1 VIAKDCHI
9 GLNMRVELACSDERK
24 AGCQERKQMEKHSTR
39 IIAEEAFILFFI
51 VFASL
56 EDAEPVLHVKGELV
70 D

>member
-1 VIAKDCHI
+1 
-9 GLNMRVELACSDERK
+9 
-24 AGCQERKQMEKHSTR
+24 MEKHSTR
-39 IIAEEAFILFFI
+39 IIAEEAFIFFFI